1 MITYVNTV
9 LVSNKNGETLAT
21 ATDLAG
27 KETKAE
33 LKPLVGKFVFMNCDP
48 SAQDGTAITDVYA
61 YDENAD
67 RFKIGVITSDS
78 FQKVGKD
85 GTVKFVP
92 VIKWSNIINV
102 ADIKSVTKLDYK
114 DDAEDQI
121 TIDFTNVPAETLK
134 VLAQGGCPV
143 VLRLTFKDMPMRY
156 RKWTE
161 SYSYV
166 TEVGDGVEQ
175 IIAGLIKDIIRAPKR
190 QRVYAKSDEQKLILT
205 AMKYDDDESNRTENV
220 YMKGRFDANMYWMNP
235 AAPGWASNNKYDL
248 GVVFSKKEG
257 VTYPATAKLVR
268 DRERATFD
276 YQGVLHRCCW
286 YDPQPAMV
294 TNLDN
299 KYDGITIEFE
309 NQYRTADDLWRRTKQ
324 TVEIYASNNGEAM
337 GADQIADGFVAK
349 LQSMIASR
357 QNIVNPVDNSAAYD
371 KANF

>member
-48 SAQDGTAITDVYA
+48 SAQDGTAITDVYS

-121 TIDFTNVPAETLK
+121 TIDFTNVPTETLK

-166 TEVGDGVEQ
+166 TEVGDGVE
-175 IIAGLIKDIIRAPKR
+175 
-190 QRVYAKSDEQKLILT
+190 
-205 AMKYDDDESNRTENV
+205 
-220 YMKGRFDANMYWMNP
+220 
-235 AAPGWASNNKYDL
+235 
-248 GVVFSKKEG
+248 
-257 VTYPATAKLVR
+257 
-268 DRERATFD
+268 
-276 YQGVLHRCCW
+276 
-286 YDPQPAMV
+286 
-294 TNLDN
+294 
-299 KYDGITIEFE
+299 
-309 NQYRTADDLWRRTKQ
+309 
-324 TVEIYASNNGEAM
+324 
-337 GADQIADGFVAK
+337 
-349 LQSMIASR
+349 
-357 QNIVNPVDNSAAYD
+357 
-371 KANF
+371 